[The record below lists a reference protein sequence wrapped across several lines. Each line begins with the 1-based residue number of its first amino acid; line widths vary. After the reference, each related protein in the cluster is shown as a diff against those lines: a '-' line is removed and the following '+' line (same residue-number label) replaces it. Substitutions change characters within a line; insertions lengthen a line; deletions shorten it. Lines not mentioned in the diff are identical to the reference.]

1 MAAVDI
7 DLRILRHSVIYA
19 LEILRDQTAVVE
31 AEVCATWC
39 EQQIVRIQ
47 YDADRP
53 TQGVQAP
60 HVQTTFGLGILLVI
74 EDQTGRR
81 VGFGSESGDLSP
93 PGIILA
99 IEHAK
104 AHAMPDTSFHGLPVP
119 LTTPT
124 PPPTFHDPRVL
135 ELQEDELMRLA
146 VEALDGALS
155 TFKTAGYVQGFRI
168 SGEVRSRKE
177 HMVIGNTHGL
187 LAADTSTSLLGSLSS
202 ALPEEQGYG
211 TGHSL
216 ATHMHDFAPYEAGAE
231 AAQHAMRTRGAVLL
245 APGDYAVVFGP
256 QAVADLMQDLVVPA
270 LSLDTVT
277 VGTSPFA
284 SSLGQPIA
292 AALLMLTDDGR
303 RPGLLGSHGITGEGL
318 PTGVTPLIEHGRLV
332 GFLTDVYQAQ
342 KLTAHVGAFP
352 PHNGMRFA
360 SQGESFAM
368 RPGIFPTNL
377 LLTSTHPVSLAELLA
392 PISEGIYVGGL
403 WQTTPQGGLQ
413 SGDFTSTVVGASF
426 RIRHGQC
433 VEPVRPGSLCLQDNV
448 LDLLHRITGL
458 STHSR
463 AIAFATRQSLVLA
476 PDMRCSQARFV
487 L

>member
-1 MAAVDI
+1 MTAVDV
-7 DLRILRHSVIYA
+7 DLHTLRHSVIYA
-19 LEILRDQTAVVE
+19 LDILHEQAAVVE

-39 EQQIVRIQ
+39 EQQMVRIQ

-53 TQGVQAP
+53 TQGVHAP

-74 EDQTGRR
+74 EDQAGRR

-93 PGIILA
+93 QGIILA
-99 IEHAK
+99 LEQAK
-104 AHAMPDTSFHGLPVP
+104 AHAVSDADFHGLSVP
-119 LTTPT
+119 LTTPA

-135 ELQEDELMRLA
+135 ELQEDELTRLA
-146 VEALDGALS
+146 VEALNGALS
-155 TFKTAGYVQGFRI
+155 TFKTAAYVHGFRV
-168 SGEVRSRKE
+168 SGEMRSRKE

-202 ALPEEQGYG
+202 SLSQEPGYG
-211 TGHSL
+211 TGHSV
-216 ATHMHDFAPYEAGAE
+216 ATHVHDFAPYEAGAE
-231 AAQHAMRTRGAVLL
+231 AAQQALRMRGAVPLT
-245 APGDYAVVFGP
+245 PGDYAVVFGP
-256 QAVADLMQDLVVPA
+256 QAVADLLQDLVVPA
-270 LSLDTVT
+270 LSLDTVAL
-277 VGTSPFA
+277 GTSPFA
-284 SSLGQPIA
+284 GSFGQPVA
-292 AALLMLTDDGR
+292 AALLSLTDDGR

-318 PTGVTPLIEHGRLV
+318 PTGTTPLIEHGRLV

-342 KLTAHVGAFP
+342 RLAALIDALP

-377 LLTSTHPVSLAELLA
+377 LLTAPQAVSLAELLA
-392 PISEGIYVGGL
+392 PIAEGIYVGSL

-433 VEPVRPGSLCLQDNV
+433 VEPIRPGSIRLHDNV
-448 LDLLHRITGL
+448 LGLLHRITGL
-458 STHSR
+458 STPGR
-463 AIAFATRQSLVLA
+463 AVAFATRQSLLLA
-476 PDMRCSQARFV
+476 PDVRCSQARFV